1 MLFCGQRLPI
11 VVMCHHNIE
20 ARSIEELRE
29 RHRSEEADERLDET
43 PDAEA
48 VDDPADDAEP
58 PAEPR
63 TPADD

>member
-1 MLFCGQRLPI
+1 
-11 VVMCHHNIE
+11 MCHHNAE
-20 ARSIEELRE
+20 ARSIEEIRA
-29 RHRSEEADERLDET
+29 RHWSEEAEEPTEPLDES

-48 VDDPADDAEP
+48 SDDPADDAEP

>member
-1 MLFCGQRLPI
+1 
-11 VVMCHHNIE
+11 MCHHNIE

-43 PDAEA
+43 ADVEA
-48 VDDPADDAEP
+48 VADPADEAEP

-63 TPADD
+63 PPADD